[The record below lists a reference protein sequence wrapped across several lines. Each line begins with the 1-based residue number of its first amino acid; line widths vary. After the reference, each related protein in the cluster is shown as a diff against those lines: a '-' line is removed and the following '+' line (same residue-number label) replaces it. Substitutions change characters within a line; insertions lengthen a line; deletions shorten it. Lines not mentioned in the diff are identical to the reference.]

1 MFGAFNPG
9 ESYPGEH
16 PNFIVQIVRK
26 LLLLLGVGR

>member
-16 PNFIVQIVRK
+16 PSTLAVLIRK
-26 LLLLLGVGR
+26 FLLLLGVGR